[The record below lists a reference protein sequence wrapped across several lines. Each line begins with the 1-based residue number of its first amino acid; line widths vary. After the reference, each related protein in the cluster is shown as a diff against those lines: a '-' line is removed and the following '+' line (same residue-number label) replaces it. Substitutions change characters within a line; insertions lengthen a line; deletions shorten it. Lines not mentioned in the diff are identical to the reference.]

1 MAGIRVNHLD
11 DLQGVDYIV
20 DLKPWNGREMGRN
33 YIDGAISDLINDL
46 ETGDNGEITYA
57 LCGDT
62 LIVVS
67 LDDDG
72 DYYVTVTK
80 VVSRGRTKRV

>member
-11 DLQGVDYIV
+11 NLQDVDYIV

-33 YIDGAISDLINDL
+33 YIDNAISNLINDL
-46 ETGDNGEITYA
+46 ETGDHGEFIYS

-67 LDDDG
+67 LDDD
-72 DYYVTVTK
+72 DYCVTVTK
-80 VVSRGRTKRV
+80 VVSRGWTKPV